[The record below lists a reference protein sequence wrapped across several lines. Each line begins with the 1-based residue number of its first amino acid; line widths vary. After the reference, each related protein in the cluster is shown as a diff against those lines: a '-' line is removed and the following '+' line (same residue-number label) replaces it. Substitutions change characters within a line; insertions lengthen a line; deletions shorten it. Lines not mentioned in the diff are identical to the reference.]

1 MSTDNKAGIT
11 MNLPDAT
18 PPAASGRDRAEA
30 SAPPRACPTH
40 RQAAAP
46 KRATRSSKWLRRLGC
61 EQIGFMDKFEQHE
74 LLLAFVHRGRPVQIT
89 VSAKGSARMYL
100 KQNPW
105 SYSRR
110 SGRVE
115 YEQAALAQGQIAV
128 NSIMRDWIKGQ
139 ITAIESGIL
148 SFEAVFM
155 PYMLTD
161 DGRTVMEHA
170 AEFLSKPDQPKV
182 LALPTP

>member
-11 MNLPDAT
+11 MNLPDA
-18 PPAASGRDRAEA
+18 PATSSIRPRPRRSKRTTTGVPYA
-30 SAPPRACPTH
+30 SA
-40 RQAAAP
+40 
-46 KRATRSSKWLRRLGC
+46 SSGTKARDEIIKWLRRLGC

-89 VSAKGSARMYL
+89 VSAKGWAQMYL
-100 KQNPW
+100 KENPW
-105 SYSRR
+105 SYRHR
-110 SGRVE
+110 THRVE